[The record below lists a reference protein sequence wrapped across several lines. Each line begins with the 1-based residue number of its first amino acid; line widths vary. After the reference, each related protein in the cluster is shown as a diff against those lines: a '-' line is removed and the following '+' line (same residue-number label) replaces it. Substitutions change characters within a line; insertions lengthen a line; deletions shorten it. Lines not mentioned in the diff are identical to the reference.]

1 MPTAEPRLIEKMA
14 AKQAAQSRLIQETRT
29 QVEKII
35 KQLEALNVPE
45 IADQIAELRR
55 DPTLGLAKKK

>member
-1 MPTAEPRLIEKMA
+1 
-14 AKQAAQSRLIQETRT
+14 
-29 QVEKII
+29 VEKII

-45 IADQIAELRR
+45 IADQIAELKR